1 VSVARKE
8 SILVVVF
15 FVVTLL
21 MTNPP
26 VVYWVS
32 RYAESVPLTLGWPT
46 LWVWL
51 QFWYLVMIGG
61 LVLFGLKLKSWN
73 VEYIEEAL
81 KKQREVSEHGS
92 VDDRRHRN

>member
-1 VSVARKE
+1 MPVARKE
-8 SILVVVF
+8 SIIVAAF
-15 FVVTLL
+15 FVFTLV

-26 VVYWVS
+26 VVSWVS
-32 RYAESVPLTLGWPT
+32 KYAQSAPLMFGWPT

-73 VEYIEEAL
+73 VDYIEETL
-81 KKQREVSEHGS
+81 RKGKGGE
-92 VDDRRHRN
+92 